1 MYEKYMENGGKVD
14 KEPSIKRNI
23 MKFDDEYEKKQSE

>member
-1 MYEKYMENGGKVD
+1 MYEKHTENGGKAD